1 MLKATEHSC
10 GRVEGPEVVE
20 GGRGWGTSAL
30 LDVAQAAWKSL
41 VLISRRFGQLFFTLV
56 SDPRFIAS
64 SRGMSIY
71 RLITDK
77 SQ

>member
-41 VLISRRFGQLFFTLV
+41 VLISRRFGQLFLLL
-56 SDPRFIAS
+56 
-64 SRGMSIY
+64 Y
-71 RLITDK
+71 LIHD
-77 SQ
+77 SQHQVVVCLSTVQ